1 MMEAGMNRRDAV
13 RKAGADRLRPIL
25 MTALTTIIALST
37 TSLGMGQGAEMMQPV
52 AVTAIGG
59 LLYATLLTLV
69 FIPVLY
75 ERMVPDRTTAS

>member
-1 MMEAGMNRRDAV
+1 
-13 RKAGADRLRPIL
+13 

-37 TSLGMGQGAEMMQPV
+37 TSIGVGQGAEIMQPV

-59 LLYATLLTLV
+59 LLYAALLTLV

-75 ERMVPDRTTAS
+75 ERIVREKAPVS